1 MEQSPSWET
10 NKSLSSEEI
19 SRILWNPNV
28 HYRVRKSLVLIL
40 SMQNKTEKITA
51 LLLWI
56 LISTNLSCDLTE
68 NLWKPKVCCRDHKV
82 PQLYWVLSC
91 INSINIFTV
100 YLRHVLTSSC
110 QICTGLFLSV
120 ALTRIMFAHSN
131 SHMPAA
137 FLSHNILDFI
147 IVMILRTNYK
157 LSELII
163 FYTPC

>member
-1 MEQSPSWET
+1 MEQSPSWEA
-10 NKSLSSEEI
+10 NKSSPSEKFPAFYETRRFIAAFAKALSS
-19 SRILWNPNV
+19 SSA
-28 HYRVRKSLVLIL
+28 YKTKRK
-40 SMQNKTEKITA
+40 KITA

-68 NLWKPKVCCRDHKV
+68 DLWKPKVCCRTE
-82 PQLYWVLSC
+82 YWVLSC

-110 QICTGLFLSV
+110 QICTGLLLSV
-120 ALTRIMFAHSN
+120 ALTRIMFAYGN
-131 SHMPAA
+131 SHIPPA